1 MLKLKKLK
9 PETTISTMG
18 CADGNEKIIIETI
31 IDIDKDTIILQD
43 NNGKILV
50 LNEEEIKKNI
60 SEYMNGTYQCNING
74 ILVKFLGL
82 I

>member
-9 PETTISTMG
+9 PETTISSMG

-31 IDIDKDTIILQD
+31 MDIEQDTIILED

-60 SEYMNGTYQCNING
+60 NEYMNGTYRCNING
-74 ILVKFLGL
+74 IWVNFLGL